1 MAKLLVEKQ
10 TKDNSMKK
18 FLKLM
23 LIGLSATFILSGCGS
38 SSEDTTKVE
47 TDKLTVK
54 SVELK

>member
-1 MAKLLVEKQ
+1 
-10 TKDNSMKK
+10 MKK

-38 SSEDTTKVE
+38 SSDDTT
-47 TDKLTVK
+47 TPPADTSADTLTVK

>member
-1 MAKLLVEKQ
+1 MKQ
-10 TKDNSMKK
+10 I
-18 FLKLM
+18 FKLM

-38 SSEDTTKVE
+38 NDSANTTDDNTT

>member
-1 MAKLLVEKQ
+1 
-10 TKDNSMKK
+10 MKK

-38 SSEDTTKVE
+38 SDSTPAAN
-47 TDKLTVK
+47 TDNEKLTVK

>member
-1 MAKLLVEKQ
+1 
-10 TKDNSMKK
+10 MKK

-38 SSEDTTKVE
+38 SSDDTTTTSPVDKTV
-47 TDKLTVK
+47 DKLTVK

>member
-1 MAKLLVEKQ
+1 
-10 TKDNSMKK
+10 MKK

-38 SSEDTTKVE
+38 SDSTPTTE